1 MNLVKKILIGH
12 SDPKVRRRLVLLL
25 ADAGFDVRAFATADA
40 AAENARGEWFD
51 LAVVANDLSGA
62 TGFSFVDRLR
72 QLQPTVPVLLVVSQ
86 LELPLVVEGIRQG
99 VADIVALS
107 DDPRPLLQRIEGV
120 FNPGATPVMTEC
132 VTPEDLAQ
140 VESMLEKLRSG
151 GGHSAHP
158 YGMHINE
165 PHADLLQV
173 SKEKAILGARFERL
187 QREKAALEAELKTLL
202 AQGADAT
209 RLHAE
214 LTELRTQRE
223 LAAATQA
230 AIDEK
235 ARALAETRAAI
246 ASERSALEAER
257 RQLAAAA
264 PDSAQSEEIEKTRA
278 ELTAW
283 RERLGEEED
292 RLAAEG
298 TRFREEVTQFTHQH
312 RQLQEDLELLR
323 TQEENLR
330 AYEERLR
337 QIQAQLEA
345 DRVRWSGTAGRPP
358 VTMSPFTDDAA
369 VREAWAKLQR
379 ATELFEAEQA
389 NVCDE
394 RNALREHTKAVKQ
407 REEAVRD
414 REIQIALYEKQ
425 LRAQLNEMQ
434 APSAPPPS
442 TMQNLTR
449 APYAMARALFSSEK
463 KA

>member
-12 SDPKVRRRLVLLL
+12 SDPKIRRRLVLLL
-25 ADAGFDVRAFATADA
+25 ADAGYDVRAFATADA

-51 LAVVANDLSGA
+51 LAVVAIDLSGA
-62 TGFSFVDRLR
+62 PGFSFVDRLK
-72 QLQPTVPVLLVVSQ
+72 QLQPTVPVLLLVSQ
-86 LELPLVVEGIRQG
+86 LELPLVVQGIRLG
-99 VADIVALS
+99 VADIVAFG
-107 DDPRPLLQRIEGV
+107 DDPRVLLRRIEGV
-120 FNPGATPVMTEC
+120 FNPGITMVPEN

-140 VESMLEKLRSG
+140 VESILEKLPSG
-151 GGHSAHP
+151 AGYSAHP
-158 YGMHINE
+158 YGLHTFE
-165 PHADLLQV
+165 PDADLLQV
-173 SKEKAILGARFERL
+173 SKEKAILEARFDRL
-187 QREKAALEAELKTLL
+187 QREKTALEAELKTLL
-202 AQGADAT
+202 AQGADAA
-209 RLHAE
+209 RLQAE
-214 LTELRTQRE
+214 LAELKSERE

-235 ARALAETRAAI
+235 ARVLAETRATI
-246 ASERSALEAER
+246 ASERSALDAER

-264 PDSAQSEEIEKTRA
+264 PAAPRSEEIEKIRA

-298 TRFREEVTQFTHQH
+298 TRFRQEVGQLNQER
-312 RQLQEDLELLR
+312 RQMQEDLDLLR
-323 TQEENLR
+323 TEEENLR

-337 QIQAQLEA
+337 EAQAQLEA
-345 DRVRWSGTAGRPP
+345 DRVTWSGSAGRP
-358 VTMSPFTDDAA
+358 TTSPFTDDAA
-369 VREAWAKLQR
+369 LREAWAKLQR

-389 NVCDE
+389 NVCDD
-394 RNALREHTKAVKQ
+394 RLALREHDKAVKR

-425 LRAQLNEMQ
+425 LQAQLREA
-434 APSAPPPS
+434 APAPP
-442 TMQNLTR
+442 TAMQNLTR

>member
-40 AAENARGEWFD
+40 AAENARSEWFD

-107 DDPRPLLQRIEGV
+107 DDPRPLLQRIEGI
-120 FNPGATPVMTEC
+120 FNPGATPVMPEC

-140 VESMLEKLRSG
+140 VESMLEKLPSG

-165 PHADLLQV
+165 PHADLLLV

-187 QREKAALEAELKTLL
+187 QREKSALEAELKTLL

-264 PDSAQSEEIEKTRA
+264 PATVKSEEIERTRA

-283 RERLGEEED
+283 REKLGEEED

-298 TRFREEVTQFTHQH
+298 TRFREEVTQFNHQH
-312 RQLQEDLELLR
+312 RQLQEDLELLC

-337 QIQAQLEA
+337 QIQGQLEA
-345 DRVRWSGTAGRPP
+345 DRVRWSGTAGRP
-358 VTMSPFTDDAA
+358 VTMSPFTDDMAI
-369 VREAWAKLQR
+369 REAWKKLQR

-394 RNALREHTKAVKQ
+394 RNALREHTKAVKS

-414 REIQIALYEKQ
+414 REIQLALYEKQ
-425 LRAQLNEMQ
+425 LQAQLNEMQ

-442 TMQNLTR
+442 TMQSLTR
-449 APYAMARALFSSEK
+449 APYAMARAFFGPEK